1 MTIDTRV
8 FTRGDAIRWAMVLV
22 ILVPDFVWLMASGRA
37 VTHGS
42 LVSHCLAVATL
53 AVISLVLSLIAGL
66 PRITTTSRGLHY
78 RRLALVA
85 QCGAL
90 LVAFT
95 SVTCVLSYLFV
106 TLAPPLV
113 DARLAALDA
122 MLGFDW
128 PRAYVWVRAHST
140 LHLVLL
146 LAYSSGL
153 LQLVLLPM
161 LIGLLGRAAYLREFL
176 SNLMLSSVLLLL
188 IAAPWPAAGAFVFFG
203 VASPA
208 DIATVS
214 HFSALREGSMRVFD
228 LAQMQGLVSLP
239 SYHTAMA
246 LFFVQAMR
254 WTRPGVVIIGLLNLL
269 MIVSTPTEGGHYLVD
284 VVAGVGLW
292 VLTAGALRL
301 LAGREAPARAEP
313 AAAPQPV

>member
-1 MTIDTRV
+1 MTTDTQV
-8 FTRGDAIRWAMVLV
+8 FTRGDAIRWAIVLV
-22 ILVPDFVWLMASGRA
+22 ILALDFVWLIVSGHS

-42 LVSHCLAVATL
+42 LVAQCVAVAIL
-53 AVISLVLSLIAGL
+53 GVIAFVLNLIAGL
-66 PRITTTSRGLHY
+66 PRVTTTTRGLHY

-90 LVAFT
+90 MVAFT
-95 SVTCVLSYLFV
+95 SVMSVLSYLLV

-113 DARLAALDA
+113 DTKLAALDA

-128 PRAYVWVRAHST
+128 PRAYAWVRSHWT
-140 LHLVLL
+140 LNFVLQ
-146 LAYSSGL
+146 LAYASGL
-153 LQLVLLPM
+153 PQLVLVPM

-176 SNLMLSSVLLLL
+176 SNLMLSCVLLLL

-208 DIATVS
+208 EMATVS
-214 HFSALREGSMRVFD
+214 HFSVLRDGSMRVFD
-228 LAQMQGLVSLP
+228 LAQMQGLISLP

-254 WTRPGVVIIGLLNLL
+254 WTRVGVVIIGLLNLL
-269 MIVSTPTEGGHYLVD
+269 MIMSTPTEGGHYLVD

-292 VLTAGALRL
+292 ALTAGALHL
-301 LAGREAPARAEP
+301 LAHRSTLARAEP